1 LATQKILSKILIF
14 NHHFGYKA
22 QTSFAMNRSRIAL
35 FLLII
40 FVGSSLAYVL
50 IPMFDGRANAQES
63 IAQSAGPASQY
74 PVFVKEGELVFEHP
88 NGQKIQDIDIEIA
101 STPLEQRQG
110 LMYRPAMADSVGML
124 FIFDV
129 AEPQAF
135 WMKNTI
141 LSLDIIYVGADK
153 RIVSIQKNA
162 KPYSETSLPS
172 EGDAQYVVEV
182 IAGYCDKHGIGKGD
196 KVVF

>member
-1 LATQKILSKILIF
+1 
-14 NHHFGYKA
+14 
-22 QTSFAMNRSRIAL
+22 MNRSRIAL

-40 FVGSSLAYVL
+40 FVGSSLAYVIL
-50 IPMFDGRANAQES
+50 PMFQGS
-63 IAQSAGPASQY
+63 SSASSSVADATQPTAQY
-74 PVFVKEGELVFEHP
+74 PTFVKEGELSFEHA
-88 NGQKIQDIDIEIA
+88 NGQKIEEIDIEIA
-101 STPLEQRQG
+101 NTPAEQQQG
-110 LMYRPAMADSVGML
+110 LMYRPAMPDTVGML
-124 FIFDV
+124 FIFDRE
-129 AEPQAF
+129 EPQAF

-172 EGDAQYVVEV
+172 EGDAQFVVEV
-182 IAGYCDKHGIGKGD
+182 NAGYCDKHGIGKGD